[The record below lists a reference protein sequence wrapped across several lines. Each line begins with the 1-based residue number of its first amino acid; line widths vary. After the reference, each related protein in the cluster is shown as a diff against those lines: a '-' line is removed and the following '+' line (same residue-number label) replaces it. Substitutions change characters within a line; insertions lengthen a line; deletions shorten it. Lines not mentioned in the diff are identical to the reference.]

1 MYKIEFKN
9 AVVRDDGYGMEVNNK
24 PLSKIIS
31 TLLGS
36 YVKTKEGEE
45 IRAYTTGAKTSE
57 FYSNSC
63 NVTVIIEPQPTTEYF
78 EDECY
83 EYDSIT
89 ALEDFKNE
97 QFNKK
102 NKETDTE
109 E

>member
-9 AVVRDDGYGMEVNNK
+9 AIVRDDGYGLEVNNK

-36 YVKTKEGEE
+36 YVKTEEGEK
-45 IRAYTTGAKTSE
+45 RATYSSDRLPE

-63 NVTVIIEPQPTTEYF
+63 DITIIINPHYATEYL
-78 EDECY
+78 ETDEQDY
-83 EYDSIT
+83 VSVKEMEADR
-89 ALEDFKNE
+89 LE

>member
-9 AVVRDDGYGMEVNNK
+9 AVVRDDGYGLEVNNK
-24 PLSKIIS
+24 PLTKILS

-36 YVKTKEGEE
+36 YVKTETGEK
-45 IRAYTTGAKTSE
+45 RATFKSDNLKE

-63 NVTVIIEPQPTTEYF
+63 NVTVIIEPHPTTEWL
-78 EDECY
+78 EADECHFN
-83 EYDSIT
+83 SIEE
-89 ALEDFKNE
+89 LEDFSCE
-97 QFNKK
+97 QFNEK